1 MRYRLVMASLA
12 SAFAASIVALTVA
25 VPAVG
30 HATLRGPGSGAAAV
44 RYDWGS
50 SARFE
55 ARARIMNS
63 ASVGAGLAPP
73 RPRLVPRRTTVSA
86 SNGRPVVALVY
97 DLE

>member
-1 MRYRLVMASLA
+1 MTRVA
-12 SAFAASIVALTVA
+12 SAFAASIFALTLV

-30 HATLRGPGSGAAAV
+30 HAAVRGGRSGAAAV

-50 SARFE
+50 STQFA
-55 ARARIMNS
+55 ARARIMRS

-86 SNGRPVVALVY
+86 SDGRPVAALVY

>member
-1 MRYRLVMASLA
+1 MTRVA
-12 SAFAASIVALTVA
+12 SAFAASIFALTLVVPA
-25 VPAVG
+25 VVPAVG
-30 HATLRGPGSGAAAV
+30 HAAVRGGRSGAAAL

-50 SARFE
+50 STQFA
-55 ARARIMNS
+55 ARARIMRS

-86 SNGRPVVALVY
+86 SDGRPVAALVY